1 MATEATQIKTIEAG
15 ALPQPGTWKIDPAH
29 TTVEFVARH
38 VLSRLRGRFEAFS
51 GTITVGERPEDS
63 RVEVDIDAASIQ
75 TNTEDR
81 DNHLRSPDFLDAEQ
95 HPRITFRSTAVR
107 PGKGSEFEVDGDL
120 TIRGVTRPVTLAAEC
135 VGLSKDPWGNDL
147 VAFSAN
153 TEIDRE
159 DWDVTWNVA
168 IETGGVLVG
177 KKVRI
182 ELEAEAQ
189 LVKDEG

>member
-1 MATEATQIKTIEAG
+1 MATEATQITTIEAG

-51 GTITVGERPEDS
+51 GTIKVGERPEDS

-81 DNHLRSPDFLDAEQ
+81 DNHLRGPDFLDAEQ

-120 TIRGVTRPVTLAAEC
+120 TIRGVTRPVTLAAEY

-159 DWDVTWNVA
+159 DWDLTWNVA
-168 IETGGVLVG
+168 IESGGVLVG
-177 KKVRI
+177 RKVRI